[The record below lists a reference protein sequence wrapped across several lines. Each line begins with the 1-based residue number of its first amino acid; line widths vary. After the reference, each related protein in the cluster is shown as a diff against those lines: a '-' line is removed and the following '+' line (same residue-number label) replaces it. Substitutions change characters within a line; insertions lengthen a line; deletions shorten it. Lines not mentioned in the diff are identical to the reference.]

1 MQNLYKPK
9 FTYVIPFRY
18 SQDRILPLRR
28 VVEWLSGYQGV
39 EVLIVEQDKVSK
51 IENLSLKAKH
61 IFCESDAPFNKAW
74 AYNIAI
80 KRSISPVIVFGDA
93 DFIMNPNELIEGL
106 KSLEFVDCVMPTS
119 KIVKLNPMETNM
131 DLGSIFNI
139 KRTELKSNLTDG
151 ISIFKRE
158 SIQKI
163 GGWNEDIL
171 GLGYSNK
178 FQDLKVKRMLNY
190 KTLDFTGYHMNH
202 MSMQQDPALNQR
214 NQQILDYYVQPT
226 SDLNQHIVSTVPRSG
241 YINKYQG

>member
-39 EVLIVEQDKVSK
+39 EILIVEQDKVSK
-51 IENLSLKAKH
+51 IENLTLKANH

-106 KSLEFVDCVMPTS
+106 KSLEFADCVIPTS
-119 KIVKLNPMETNM
+119 NVVRLNPMETNM

-139 KRTELKSNLTDG
+139 KRVEPKINMTDG

-158 SIQKI
+158 SIQRI

-171 GLGYSNK
+171 GMGFCNK

-190 KTLDFTGYHMNH
+190 KQMEYTGFHFNHSPIKSDFG
-202 MSMQQDPALNQR
+202 LNQR
-214 NQQILDYYVQPT
+214 NQQIFDYYNNDS
-226 SDLNQHIVSTVPRSG
+226 SDLNQHINTTVPKSG
-241 YINKYQG
+241 LMNKYQI